1 MLYLLYCAL
10 LTVPCFTYCTVLY
23 LLYYLGGYGS
33 SGSSQENI
41 SSKVYSSA
49 NYNTIMVEFENGN
62 RYNSSS
68 PVISS
73 YFTKLH
79 YMLSMFSIVCPLT
92 CALIGLSAKSKK
104 EAILFAFFESLMWVL
119 FGLYYFCVRIS
130 SSSYAP
136 EQCSGSVSVWSAKFW
151 IWIHKNMRIHG
162 SGSKG

>member
-1 MLYLLYCAL
+1 MHIFLFKIADFQNVYKMEIMFWSGCQVHDTVLYCTVLYCTLLYCTVLTVLCFTYCTVRYLLYRAL
-10 LTVPCFTYCTVLY
+10 LTVLCFTYCTVLY

-79 YMLSMFSIVCPLT
+79 YMFNMF
-92 CALIGLSAKSKK
+92 
-104 EAILFAFFESLMWVL
+104 
-119 FGLYYFCVRIS
+119 
-130 SSSYAP
+130 
-136 EQCSGSVSVWSAKFW
+136 SVSV
-151 IWIHKNMRIHG
+151 H
-162 SGSKG
+162 